1 MKDFNIA
8 KYLKE
13 NYQGPFSMFQPYT
26 DLNPLKEEIKG
37 KFADGGGIKKS
48 PTEATI
54 KMHINTYSVSDDP
67 YEIAKELGE
76 KYGWSEKEIEKAE
89 SIIRKKYI
97 KEDGEEMA
105 GGRMMEDGG
114 KVTDKELSSEKDV
127 TMRFDL
133 SDPESS
139 EDAYE
144 WILDNISDNEDFVI
158 SKNEDYEFRQAPI
171 EDIVDIIND
180 RLKNATIDIVNNT
193 ITDEL
198 TQEYQEWVKQ
208 NNLPEMSADELLY
221 DDSIEKTPEQEKY
234 LKDFLDRWDSTD
246 DYITLAI
253 TNTPQ
258 IKEAFSAEQEKFD
271 RMMGLI
277 DRTLE
282 TQLHKIKNAVDKAR
296 KMMISD
302 KSIFNML
309 STSSLTKQSVKD
321 LVGAGFD
328 PMDIVDFFATDFSIA
343 EDRDNVTAAD
353 NAAYGADQEIGE
365 PVEEEVTVSSSGV
378 EMEGLDEEIDIWQI
392 AGDHLEAFRYQ
403 LASAHAVASQSGQ
416 KEWVSA
422 INKIALRL
430 DALEGA
436 MAEASAKL
444 GVLPTK

>member
-26 DLNPLKEEIKG
+26 DLSPLKEESEEQLDTEIPYKG
-37 KFADGGGIKKS
+37 PDPHLDGLGSEFDQVAPVEEAIDGQVKK
-48 PTEATI
+48 T
-54 KMHINTYSVSDDP
+54 
-67 YEIAKELGE
+67 
-76 KYGWSEKEIEKAE
+76 
-89 SIIRKKYI
+89 
-97 KEDGEEMA
+97 
-105 GGRMMEDGG
+105 
-114 KVTDKELSSEKDV
+114 
-127 TMRFDL
+127 FDL

-144 WILDNISDNEDFVI
+144 WILDNISDDEDVVE
-158 SKNEDYEFRQAPI
+158 SEEEDDEFRRAPI

-180 RLKNATIDIVNNT
+180 RLKNATIEIIDDSVT
-193 ITDEL
+193 PHDEMS
-198 TQEYQEWVKQ
+198 QEYVEWTKQ

-221 DDSIEKTPEQEKY
+221 DDSIQKTTEQEEY
-234 LKDFLDRWDSTD
+234 LKDFINKWNNID
-246 DYITLAI
+246 DESITLSI

-258 IKEAFSAEQEKFD
+258 IKEAFSAEQEKYD

-282 TQLHKIKNAVDKAR
+282 AQLPKIKNAVDKAR

-309 STSSLTKQSVKD
+309 STSSLTKQAVKD
-321 LVGAGFD
+321 LVDDGFD

-343 EDRDNVTAAD
+343 EDGDNVTAAD

-378 EMEGLDEEIDIWQI
+378 EMEGLDEDIDIWQM
-392 AGDHLEAFRYQ
+392 AGDHLEAFRSE
-403 LASAHAVASQSGQ
+403 LANAHAVASQSGQ

-422 INKIALRL
+422 LNKIALRL